1 MKTRMSWMLLWVVV
15 LWLGAVSV
23 TAAQELSASAAD
35 RRYHALSKEL
45 RCLVCQNESLA
56 ESPAGLA
63 DDLRQE
69 LRAQITLGKTDQ
81 EIKDYLV
88 QRYGYFVLYKP
99 PFIGRTVLLW
109 LAPLLVLLSL
119 SLWLF
124 LQFRSKRTQPTEQA
138 MYSGT
143 RVDEAQLE
151 KIKKEF
157 EQEKS

>member
-1 MKTRMSWMLLWVVV
+1 MKGLRWLLLCWMFMVS
-15 LWLGAVSV
+15 GAMAV
-23 TAAQELSASAAD
+23 TPQELSSSAND
-35 RRYHALSKEL
+35 KRYHALSKEL

-69 LRAQITLGKTDQ
+69 LRLQIALGKTDE

-109 LAPLLVLLSL
+109 IAPLLVLLGL
-119 SLWLF
+119 SIWLIW
-124 LQFRSKRTQPTEQA
+124 QFRSQRVHPSADDTDLAKET
-138 MYSGT
+138 
-143 RVDEAQLE
+143 VDEAQLA

-157 EQEKS
+157 EQEKR